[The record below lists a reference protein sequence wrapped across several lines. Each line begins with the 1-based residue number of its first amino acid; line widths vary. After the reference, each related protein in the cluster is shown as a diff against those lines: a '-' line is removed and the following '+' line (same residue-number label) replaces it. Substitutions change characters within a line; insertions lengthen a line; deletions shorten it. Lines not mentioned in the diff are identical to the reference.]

1 MTSQQRIEEAKAVI
15 EECKRSARNCDVM
28 SKQAINDLIASY
40 EAMGVEMERTMKG
53 RMIMAADNERLAL
66 ESGKPAGYYRATE
79 IDNQWDNMVKEWKI
93 KADIEVDKVKNIKRY
108 NDELFTK
115 LNSYSNQF
123 ITDDMLDT
131 PPAKKKDLCVI
142 M

>member
-1 MTSQQRIEEAKAVI
+1 MASQQRIEEAKVVI
-15 EECKRSARNCDVM
+15 EECKKSAMDCDVM
-28 SKQAINDLIASY
+28 TKQVLKSLISSY

-53 RMIMAADNERLAL
+53 RILIAADNERLAI
-66 ESGKPAGYYRATE
+66 ESGKPAGFYRATD
-79 IDNQWDNMVKEWKI
+79 IDNRWGNMVKEWKI

-108 NDELFTK
+108 NDELFAK
-115 LNSYSNQF
+115 LSSYSNQF